1 MTNRRTICLRIVL
14 WLLVVLWMGL
24 IFSFSAQNAD
34 SSREVSGRV
43 IRWLLAILDRQFSE
57 LPPEEQ
63 LLRISVVLRGAQA
76 RSFFF
81 VRQDGGSGLRGVLS
95 GSAAPAGV
103 PRGLRPG
110 HCTGRSRRGPA
121 GIRARPLLRVSGYVH
136 RRRGGTPGCGV
147 SIADTA
153 FDTTKKA

>member
-63 LLRISVVLRGAQA
+63 LLRMSGWSTIVRKLAHFGLFAVLGIL
-76 RSFFF
+76 SF
-81 VRQDGGSGLRGVLS
+81 
-95 GSAAPAGV
+95 AA
-103 PRGLRPG
+103 
-110 HCTGRSRRGPA
+110 
-121 GIRARPLLRVSGYVH
+121 
-136 RRRGGTPGCGV
+136 
-147 SIADTA
+147 
-153 FDTTKKA
+153 